1 MQNKNVIYEAH
12 MRGMFLIMPFNI
24 GDTLFK
30 TVILML
36 VTTILIPVVFEWCF
50 RFWQLVNAKKAS

>member
-1 MQNKNVIYEAH
+1 MYEAH
-12 MRGMFLIMPFNI
+12 MGGMFLIMPFNI

-50 RFWQLVNAKKAS
+50 RFWQLVNTKKAS